1 MRGKELTVT
10 AVIILLATLGAF
22 ANAQQGKDQGKW
34 VSAWSAAVH
43 APLPF
48 PGLPPSPVF
57 ENQTIRM
64 VVRPTIGGQRLR
76 IRFSNANGSST
87 LEIGAAHV
95 ALVDHGS
102 AILPATD
109 HALSFGGHSSVKVP
123 IGASML
129 TDPVD
134 MRVPP
139 LSEVSISIYLP
150 QRVAASTTHFWA
162 QHETYISGPGDYSGN
177 REISKADIKLSW
189 FWLADMEIWTAD
201 RTGAVVTL
209 GDSITDGVG
218 AKQGDYD
225 DWPDLLAKRLKMNR
239 AVPRVAV
246 LNEGIGG
253 NRILHDGAGIN
264 ALARF
269 DRDVLAQPGVTDLI
283 VMEGIN
289 DIGWPHMK
297 PRADNDGTQLKDGPF
312 ASEGVSAADLIAGM
326 RQIIDRAHEH
336 NIRVFGATLTP
347 YKGADYFSADGEA
360 VRREVNEWIRAGG
373 AFDGV
378 FDFDAAVR
386 DPSDPERFLPRLQ
399 SGDWLH
405 PSEAGYS
412 AMAEAID
419 LSKLTS
425 AKREH

>member
-1 MRGKELTVT
+1 MRRKEITVA
-10 AVIILLATLGAF
+10 AVIFLLAMPGLF
-22 ANAQQGKDQGKW
+22 AHAQEGKGKW
-34 VSAWSAAVH
+34 VSGWSTAVQ

-48 PGLPPSPVF
+48 PGLPPTPVF

-76 IRFSNANGSST
+76 VRFSNENGSSA
-87 LEIGAAHV
+87 LEIGTAHV
-95 ALVDHGS
+95 ALGDHGS
-102 AILPATD
+102 SILPATD
-109 HALSFGGHSSVKVP
+109 HALTFGGHSSVKVP
-123 IGASML
+123 VGASL
-129 TDPVD
+129 LSDPVD
-134 MRVPP
+134 IKVPP
-139 LSEVSISIYLP
+139 FAEVSVSIYLP
-150 QRVAASTTHFWA
+150 QSAAASTTHYWA
-162 QHETYISGPGDYSGN
+162 QHETYVSGPGDFSGK
-177 REISKADIKLSW
+177 REIPEASVKLSW
-189 FWLADMEIWTAD
+189 YWLADIEIWTAD
-201 RTGAVVTL
+201 LVGAVVTL

-218 AKQGDYD
+218 ASQGDYQ
-225 DWPDLLAKRLKMNR
+225 DWPDLLAKRLKTTSGAQSM
-239 AVPRVAV
+239 AV

-283 VMEGIN
+283 VLEGIN

-297 PRADNDGTQLKDGPF
+297 PRAASDGAQLKDGPF
-312 ASEGVSAADLIAGM
+312 ASEGVSAADLIAGL

-347 YKGADYFSADGEA
+347 CKGADYFTTDGEVVRQA
-360 VRREVNEWIRAGG
+360 VNNWIRTGG

-405 PSEAGYS
+405 PSVAGYS
-412 AMAEAID
+412 AMADAID
-419 LSKLTS
+419 LSILTS